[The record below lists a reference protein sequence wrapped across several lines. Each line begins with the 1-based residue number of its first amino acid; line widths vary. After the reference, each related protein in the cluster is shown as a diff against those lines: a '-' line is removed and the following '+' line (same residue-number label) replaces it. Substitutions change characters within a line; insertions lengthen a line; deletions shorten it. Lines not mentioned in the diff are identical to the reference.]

1 MCSLLILW
9 HELNS
14 HVNDLMALNHGR
26 RMPSIPGPFGCNDD
40 FSRNFSSSPVTV
52 ATVILTY
59 FGMWELWESA
69 TSNSLRGVE
78 RVDKKTPAGLRIT
91 FVAFAD

>member
-1 MCSLLILW
+1 
-9 HELNS
+9 
-14 HVNDLMALNHGR
+14 
-26 RMPSIPGPFGCNDD
+26 MPSIPGPFGCNDD

-59 FGMWELWESA
+59 FWYVVTVGSA

-78 RVDKKTPAGLRIT
+78 RVDKKTPAGLLST
-91 FVAFAD
+91 FVAFVD